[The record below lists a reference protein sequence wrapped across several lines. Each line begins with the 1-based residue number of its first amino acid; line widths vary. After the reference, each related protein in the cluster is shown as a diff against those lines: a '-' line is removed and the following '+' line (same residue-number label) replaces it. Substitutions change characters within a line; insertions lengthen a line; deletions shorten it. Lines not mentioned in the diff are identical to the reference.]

1 MFHKPEPSSQGR
13 TGRRRRQLRAGRG
26 QTTNREI
33 SNDVE
38 AARRGV
44 LRANVTRNNL
54 LTHQNDQ
61 TKTPTKSANNLK
73 KSDQPDEEFP
83 PTDGKHVDDKIDKM
97 LHHGIKQQNGV
108 AAYAGDLYMMN
119 HAYDEEEQLG
129 QNVDEDFETSSDYRE
144 AVTLSLL
151 VAEDILPRSLNRNG
165 HERKRRERE
174 RRVSMI
180 DRFPIGVGSGN
191 RTSRTTYD
199 SERNEKELSSNEN
212 VLSVPFHQ
220 KRRHSCS
227 VMTDIEEKSFRNLR

>member
-151 VAEDILPRSLNRNG
+151 VAEDILPRSLNRTGTRN
-165 HERKRRERE
+165 ERKRS
-174 RRVSMI
+174 VSMF
-180 DRFPIGVGSGN
+180 DRVPIGVDSGN
-191 RTSRTTYD
+191 RSIRTIQEL
-199 SERNEKELSSNEN
+199 ERSEKESSCNEN
-212 VLSVPFHQ
+212 VQ
-220 KRRHSCS
+220 RRRHSA
-227 VMTDIEEKSFRNLR
+227 V